1 VEYKHKNAWK
11 IGNSLADESFIFCI
25 NTTNTFFK
33 NLYIIFVFF
42 EMLEKEDFAPVAML
56 LDDQVSVSLYSMA
69 IGLAKMRHVRIWNT
83 EALDM

>member
-1 VEYKHKNAWK
+1 
-11 IGNSLADESFIFCI
+11 
-25 NTTNTFFK
+25 
-33 NLYIIFVFF
+33 
-42 EMLEKEDFAPVAML
+42 MLEKEDFAPVTML